1 MYGLAIGTKDAKD
14 ASVGVSWVGEATN
27 PDSEFEIGMGAA
39 TGAPLACGVKFMCEG
54 RINASGVFSPEA
66 GIVDPK
72 EFLSEFFDQLGILG
86 KLPSTD
92 LMDNIKISYS

>member
-1 MYGLAIGTKDAKD
+1 
-14 ASVGVSWVGEATN
+14 
-27 PDSEFEIGMGAA
+27 
-39 TGAPLACGVKFMCEG
+39 MCEG

-66 GIVDPK
+66 GIIDPK